1 MHSLTS
7 NAKESKSDMKSDS
20 CSAREKGWREGRETI
35 LYVYYMPPRGG
46 GYSRF
51 QVTGKIE
58 GRKVV
63 KFDKY
68 FFGGWLGLSRDFWL
82 FWTIWRFLIVPAHP
96 GHVVLRLKY
105 NQTCFLFWRFLR
117 LRNSVWDFWGVNFW
131 CRDFFLVLILA
142 QFDHSCHLKSGVP
155 PPGTIWVLVAGKV
168 RFSSCLVL
176 Q

>member
-1 MHSLTS
+1 MGGKQSY
-7 NAKESKSDMKSDS
+7 MY
-20 CSAREKGWREGRETI
+20 TI
-35 LYVYYMPPRGG
+35 CPPGGG

-68 FFGGWLGLSRDFWL
+68 SFGGWLGLSRDFWL

-131 CRDFFLVLILA
+131 CGDFLGVLILT

-155 PPGTIWVLVAGKV
+155 PPGTTWVLVAGKV
-168 RFSSCLVL
+168 RFSRCLVL

>member
-1 MHSLTS
+1 MY
-7 NAKESKSDMKSDS
+7 
-20 CSAREKGWREGRETI
+20 TI
-35 LYVYYMPPRGG
+35 CPPRGG
-46 GYSRF
+46 DSRF

-131 CRDFFLVLILA
+131 CRDFFFG
-142 QFDHSCHLKSGVP
+142 FDFGPIRSFLSLEIRSTSPRNYMGTCRRKGAVFQLLSPSIGCLKRQGLNCWKKP
-155 PPGTIWVLVAGKV
+155 KLRTNKTIQLG
-168 RFSSCLVL
+168 SL
-176 Q
+176 